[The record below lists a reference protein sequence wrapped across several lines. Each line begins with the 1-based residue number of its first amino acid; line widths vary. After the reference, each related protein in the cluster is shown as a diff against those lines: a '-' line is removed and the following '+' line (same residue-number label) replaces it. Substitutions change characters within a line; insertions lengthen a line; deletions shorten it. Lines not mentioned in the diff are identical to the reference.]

1 MIENW
6 TSADKGWADYCA
18 AGGVLPE
25 LEYRSLLPDLE
36 HAAHSLLISSEW
48 THDSQRL
55 MPLDVRP
62 LESELA
68 RLSADFS
75 PAAGADGPIA
85 LLGHVVDYLTM
96 SDPDHRSLMVHAI
109 AAYLFHSGSYKEKPL
124 YRFWLRSKPKVDVP
138 FREAVAKLSRVPIGL
153 WRVESVES
161 EGAWLEDLVGL
172 GPRFQPDGPVSFQAW
187 PLRVGE
193 VVLARVALGN
203 PQWLAVHAIGM
214 PTAPPPHEIRATIDR
229 LLVSTRLHFR
239 EATLEDVL
247 RWRGH
252 SFHRWCVEWVFGAT
266 E

>member
-1 MIENW
+1 MTYALRLPSTHDENW

-18 AGGVLPE
+18 AGAGGCYLSWSIAA
-25 LEYRSLLPDLE
+25 YPDLE

-109 AAYLFHSGSYKEKPL
+109 AAHLFHSGSYKEKPL

-161 EGAWLEDLVGL
+161 EGAWLEDLWVSGL
-172 GPRFQPDGPVSFQAW
+172 VFNPMGRFLSKLGHCVWGRWFWREW
-187 PLRVGE
+187 PWEIHSG
-193 VVLARVALGN
+193 
-203 PQWLAVHAIGM
+203 WLCM
-214 PTAPPPHEIRATIDR
+214 LLSECPPHP
-229 LLVSTRLHFR
+229 ST
-239 EATLEDVL
+239 
-247 RWRGH
+247 
-252 SFHRWCVEWVFGAT
+252 
-266 E
+266 